1 MSFFEKRP
9 MVMIALGVI
18 GISLSSIFVKFS
30 AAPPAAVLDRY
41 SVNGC
46 FLTFLPG

>member
-30 AAPPAAVLDRY
+30 AAPPAVTAAWIA
-41 SVNGC
+41 SSCC
-46 FLTFLPG
+46 F